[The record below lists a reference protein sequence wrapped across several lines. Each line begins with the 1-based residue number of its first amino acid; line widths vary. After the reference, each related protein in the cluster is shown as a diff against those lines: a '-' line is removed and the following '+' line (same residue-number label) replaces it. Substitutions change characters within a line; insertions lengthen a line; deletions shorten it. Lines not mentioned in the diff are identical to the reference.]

1 MRGFGTIVVFD
12 VGGRERAERFLA
24 SCELVTEASS
34 FGGVITTAERR
45 GRWGGDDVSEGF
57 IRLSAGCED
66 TADLVTG
73 ASGYLGSELLRRTEA
88 VGISSA
94 DVDIRDAGAVRALF
108 ERLRPQAV
116 IHTAYRRDDR
126 TTTFDGAVNVAA
138 AAAGARLVHL
148 STDVVFD
155 GEKGA
160 PYFEEDEPTP
170 LTDYGRAKAD
180 AERAVLA
187 EHPGALVVRT
197 SLIYGGARPGP
208 QELLAADPDASFFTD
223 EVRCPIQVGD
233 LADALIELA
242 ASDVSGVLHVAGAD
256 RLSRHEFAELLARR
270 AVRAAST
277 ADAGVVRPR
286 DCSLAIDRARGLLR
300 TRLRGA
306 REVLEP

>member
-1 MRGFGTIVVFD
+1 
-12 VGGRERAERFLA
+12 
-24 SCELVTEASS
+24 VT
-34 FGGVITTAERR
+34 
-45 GRWGGDDVSEGF
+45 
-57 IRLSAGCED
+57 L
-66 TADLVTG
+66 LVTG
-73 ASGYLGSELLRRTEA
+73 AGGYLGSELLRRTDA
-88 VGISSA
+88 VGVSSA
-94 DVDIRDAGAVRALF
+94 DADIRDPAAVGALF
-108 ERLRPQAV
+108 DRLRPRVV

-126 TTTFDGAVNVAA
+126 ATTFDGAVNVAA
-138 AAAGARLVHL
+138 AAAEARLVHL

-160 PYFEEDEPTP
+160 PYVEEDEPTP

-197 SLIYGGARPGP
+197 SLIYGGPQPGP

-242 ASDVSGVLHVAGAD
+242 ATDLSGVLHVAGAD
-256 RLSRHEFAELLARR
+256 RLSRHEFAELLAGR
-270 AVRAAST
+270 AVRAGST

>member
-1 MRGFGTIVVFD
+1 
-12 VGGRERAERFLA
+12 
-24 SCELVTEASS
+24 VT
-34 FGGVITTAERR
+34 
-45 GRWGGDDVSEGF
+45 
-57 IRLSAGCED
+57 L
-66 TADLVTG
+66 LVTG
-73 ASGYLGSELLRRTEA
+73 ATGYLGSELLRRTDA
-88 VGISSA
+88 VGVASA
-94 DVDIRDAGAVRALF
+94 DVDIRDAVAVGALF

-126 TTTFDGAVNVAA
+126 ATTLDGAVNVAA

-160 PYFEEDEPTP
+160 PYVEEDEPTP
-170 LTDYGRAKAD
+170 LTEYGRAKAD

-197 SLIYGGARPGP
+197 SLIYGEARPGP
-208 QELLAADPDASFFTD
+208 QELLAADPDATFFTD

-242 ASDVSGVLHVAGAD
+242 ATDLSGVLHVAGAD
-256 RLSRHEFAELLARR
+256 RLSRHEFAELLVGR
-270 AVRAAST
+270 AVGAAST

>member
-1 MRGFGTIVVFD
+1 
-12 VGGRERAERFLA
+12 
-24 SCELVTEASS
+24 VT
-34 FGGVITTAERR
+34 
-45 GRWGGDDVSEGF
+45 
-57 IRLSAGCED
+57 L
-66 TADLVTG
+66 LVTG
-73 ASGYLGSELLRRTEA
+73 ASGYLGSELLRRTDA

-94 DVDIRDAGAVRALF
+94 DVDIRDAAAVGALF

-126 TTTFDGAVNVAA
+126 ATTLDGAVNVAA

-160 PYFEEDEPTP
+160 PYVEEDEATP

-208 QELLAADPDASFFTD
+208 QERLAADPDATFFTD
-223 EVRCPIQVGD
+223 EVRCLIQVGD

-242 ASDVSGVLHVAGAD
+242 ATDLSGVLHVAGAD
-256 RLSRHEFAELLARR
+256 RLSRHEFAELLAGR

>member
-1 MRGFGTIVVFD
+1 
-12 VGGRERAERFLA
+12 
-24 SCELVTEASS
+24 VT
-34 FGGVITTAERR
+34 
-45 GRWGGDDVSEGF
+45 
-57 IRLSAGCED
+57 L
-66 TADLVTG
+66 LVTG
-73 ASGYLGSELLRRTEA
+73 ASGYLGSELLRRTGA

-94 DVDIRDAGAVRALF
+94 DVDIRDAAAVGALF

-126 TTTFDGAVNVAA
+126 ATTLDGAVNVAA

-160 PYFEEDEPTP
+160 PYVEEDEATP

-208 QELLAADPDASFFTD
+208 QERLAADPDATFFTD

-242 ASDVSGVLHVAGAD
+242 ATDLSGVLHVAGAD
-256 RLSRHEFAELLARR
+256 RLSRHEFAELLAGR

>member
-1 MRGFGTIVVFD
+1 MT
-12 VGGRERAERFLA
+12 L
-24 SCELVTEASS
+24 
-34 FGGVITTAERR
+34 
-45 GRWGGDDVSEGF
+45 
-57 IRLSAGCED
+57 
-66 TADLVTG
+66 LVTG
-73 ASGYLGSELLRRTEA
+73 ATGYLGSELLRRTDA
-88 VGISSA
+88 VGVASA
-94 DVDIRDAGAVRALF
+94 DVDIRDAVAVGALF

-126 TTTFDGAVNVAA
+126 ATTLDGAVNVAA

-160 PYFEEDEPTP
+160 PYVEEDEPTP
-170 LTDYGRAKAD
+170 LTEYGRAKAD

-208 QELLAADPDASFFTD
+208 QELLAADPDATFFTD

-242 ASDVSGVLHVAGAD
+242 ATDLSGVLHVAGAD
-256 RLSRHEFAELLARR
+256 RLSRHEFAELLVGR
-270 AVRAAST
+270 AVGAAST

>member
-1 MRGFGTIVVFD
+1 
-12 VGGRERAERFLA
+12 
-24 SCELVTEASS
+24 VT
-34 FGGVITTAERR
+34 
-45 GRWGGDDVSEGF
+45 
-57 IRLSAGCED
+57 L
-66 TADLVTG
+66 LVTG
-73 ASGYLGSELLRRTEA
+73 GSGYLGSELLRRTDA
-88 VGISSA
+88 VGVSSA
-94 DVDIRDAGAVRALF
+94 EVDVRDADAVGALF
-108 ERLRPQAV
+108 ERLRPRAV

-126 TTTFDGAVNVAA
+126 ATTFDGAVNVAA

-160 PYFEEDEPTP
+160 PYVEEDEPAP

-197 SLIYGGARPGP
+197 SLIYGGLRPGP
-208 QELLAADPDASFFTD
+208 QERLAADPDASFFTD

-242 ASDVSGVLHVAGAD
+242 ATDLSGVLHVAGAD
-256 RLSRHEFAELLARR
+256 RLSRHEFAELLTGR
-270 AVRAAST
+270 AVRAASA
-277 ADAGVVRPR
+277 ADAGEVRPR
-286 DCSLAIDRARGLLR
+286 DCSLSIDRARGLLH

>member
-1 MRGFGTIVVFD
+1 
-12 VGGRERAERFLA
+12 
-24 SCELVTEASS
+24 VT
-34 FGGVITTAERR
+34 
-45 GRWGGDDVSEGF
+45 
-57 IRLSAGCED
+57 L
-66 TADLVTG
+66 LVTG
-73 ASGYLGSELLRRTEA
+73 ATGYLGSELLRRTDA
-88 VGISSA
+88 VGVASA
-94 DVDIRDAGAVRALF
+94 DVDIRDAVAVGALF

-126 TTTFDGAVNVAA
+126 ATTLDGAVNVAA

-160 PYFEEDEPTP
+160 PYVEEDEPTP
-170 LTDYGRAKAD
+170 LTEYGRAKAD

-208 QELLAADPDASFFTD
+208 QELLAADPDATFFTD

-242 ASDVSGVLHVAGAD
+242 ATDLSGVLHVAGAD
-256 RLSRHEFAELLARR
+256 RLSRHEFAELLVGR

-277 ADAGVVRPR
+277 VDAGVVRPR

>member
-1 MRGFGTIVVFD
+1 
-12 VGGRERAERFLA
+12 
-24 SCELVTEASS
+24 VT
-34 FGGVITTAERR
+34 
-45 GRWGGDDVSEGF
+45 
-57 IRLSAGCED
+57 L
-66 TADLVTG
+66 LVTG
-73 ASGYLGSELLRRTEA
+73 ASGYLGSELLRRTDA

-94 DVDIRDAGAVRALF
+94 DVDIRDAAAVGALF

-126 TTTFDGAVNVAA
+126 ATTLDGAVNVAA

-160 PYFEEDEPTP
+160 PYVEEDEATP

-208 QELLAADPDASFFTD
+208 QERLAADPDATFFTD
-223 EVRCPIQVGD
+223 EVRCPIQVCD

-242 ASDVSGVLHVAGAD
+242 ATDLSGVLHVAGAD
-256 RLSRHEFAELLARR
+256 RLSRHEFAELLAGR

>member
-1 MRGFGTIVVFD
+1 
-12 VGGRERAERFLA
+12 
-24 SCELVTEASS
+24 VT
-34 FGGVITTAERR
+34 
-45 GRWGGDDVSEGF
+45 
-57 IRLSAGCED
+57 L
-66 TADLVTG
+66 LVTG
-73 ASGYLGSELLRRTEA
+73 ASGYLGSELLRRTDA

-94 DVDIRDAGAVRALF
+94 DVDIRDAAAVGALF

-126 TTTFDGAVNVAA
+126 ATTLDGAVNVAA

-160 PYFEEDEPTP
+160 PYVEEDEATP

-208 QELLAADPDASFFTD
+208 QEGLAADPDATFFTD

-233 LADALIELA
+233 LAGALIELA
-242 ASDVSGVLHVAGAD
+242 ATDLSGVLHVAGGD
-256 RLSRHEFAELLARR
+256 RLSRHEFAELLAGQ